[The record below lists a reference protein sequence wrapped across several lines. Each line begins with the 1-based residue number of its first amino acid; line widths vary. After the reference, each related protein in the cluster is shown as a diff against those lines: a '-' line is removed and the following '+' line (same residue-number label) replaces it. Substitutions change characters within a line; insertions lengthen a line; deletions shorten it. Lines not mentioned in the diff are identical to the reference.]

1 MASRP
6 KKDLSE
12 YPRPWFYRPEI
23 YYGFI
28 IFPPVWSVLTL
39 RSPWHSGQ
47 GFRGIMVGGIAWF
60 FIIASVVFAFRWV
73 QADDE
78 GNRRIVNLFIFVPG
92 LLLTLVTQIQWAAHR
107 AQHGPPPTEA
117 EEEPAPAP
125 ESEQEVPVEPA
136 MPGDESP
143 DGAGGDESEDG
154 ETSVPDYS
162 PRRRRR
168 RRRRPP
174 GTRSADSSPLC

>member
-6 KKDLSE
+6 EKDLSQ

-28 IFPPVWSVLTL
+28 IFPPVWSILTL

-47 GFRGIMVGGIAWF
+47 GFRAIMVGGIAWF

-78 GNRRIVNLFIFVPG
+78 G
-92 LLLTLVTQIQWAAHR
+92 TAA
-107 AQHGPPPTEA
+107 
-117 EEEPAPAP
+117 
-125 ESEQEVPVEPA
+125 S
-136 MPGDESP
+136 
-143 DGAGGDESEDG
+143 
-154 ETSVPDYS
+154 
-162 PRRRRR
+162 
-168 RRRRPP
+168 
-174 GTRSADSSPLC
+174 